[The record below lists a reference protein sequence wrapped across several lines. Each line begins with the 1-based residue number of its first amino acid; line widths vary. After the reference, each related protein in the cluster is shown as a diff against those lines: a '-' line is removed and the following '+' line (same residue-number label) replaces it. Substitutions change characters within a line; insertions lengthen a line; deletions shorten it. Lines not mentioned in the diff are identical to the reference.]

1 MALIDLQTDLKS
13 LRYGKDRPGGGNS
26 RQPFITKD
34 IPEQDNQRTDAPD
47 FLLRNGFLNPVNSA
61 KDVLRISKFFTT
73 VAGINFIAKQQALI
87 LTNPLSLGGRSA
99 NPLGS
104 QINIA
109 YNPIQTL
116 AQVGGNSVGLHTE
129 RNGLAKK
136 PTGEFDPLSLLP
148 DFDNFTTKY
157 EYLQTFEYN
166 QDDAGNDNR
175 LVNLYR
181 KIINRED
188 GPVTEKSKLTFGI
201 DTEGTALLK
210 YIGGPNID
218 VRSGGT
224 TRIRRAVV
232 TNNPYQAFPFD
243 QGSPRPVEINYRN
256 LLTQGGVSEK
266 YISFTGDGNK
276 VLIESVTSEDGGLLI
291 TPNVYLPDSLD
302 VDTENLARKQVG
314 PYQFEGNDKNKLGA
328 TYNYRNST
336 TDSSLSDDNLFDG
349 NGKVN
354 LNNNVYV
361 SGTLDTNLESTFPKN
376 SATLTSEEIREINPI
391 SQGGQLADFR
401 KKINE
406 AEDTQ
411 LLPETDY
418 SQFSREKTYQVG
430 DPGKRAKRIDFNV
443 GPQNEDGTPVGGTSD
458 VINAYDSTARNSDI
472 EQGDLIQFNMR
483 IINNDSLA
491 DEFLYFRAYIDDFSE
506 TVSADWGEHQYVGR
520 GQKFYTYKG
529 FDRSFSLGFT
539 VYAHTREELLPMYR
553 KLNRLIGATAPDYS
567 NAGFMRGSI
576 VKLTV
581 GDYITNHPGVLKGFS
596 VSNIMDFSWEL
607 ARDAKGNRI
616 TNTREIQQLPFGFK
630 VTGFNFTSI
639 SGGGLGNQ
647 NYVPGKGKSFVGLGL
662 GQ

>member
-47 FLLRNGFLNPVNSA
+47 FLLRNGFLNPINSA

-73 VAGINFIAKQQALI
+73 VGGLNFIAKQQALI
-87 LTNPLSLGGRSA
+87 MTSPLSLGGRTA
-99 NPLGS
+99 NPIAS

-109 YNPIQTL
+109 YNPLQTL
-116 AQVGGNSVGLHTE
+116 AQVGGNSIGLHTE
-129 RNGLAKK
+129 RNGL
-136 PTGEFDPLSLLP
+136 LP
-148 DFDNFTTKY
+148 DFDSFTNRY

-166 QDDAGNDNR
+166 QNDEGNDNR

-181 KIINRED
+181 KVINPD
-188 GPVTEKSKLTFGI
+188 YGKVSDKAKLTFGI
-201 DTEGTALLK
+201 DTDGLSLFK
-210 YIGGPNID
+210 YIGGPNINL
-218 VRSGGT
+218 RSGGT
-224 TRIRRAVV
+224 TRIRRQSV
-232 TNNPYQAFPFD
+232 TNNPYQSFPFS
-243 QGSPRPVEINYRN
+243 GGAPRPVKIDYNN
-256 LLTQGGVSEK
+256 LQGNGASLT
-266 YISFTGDGNK
+266 YISFTGEGK
-276 VLIESVTSEDGGLLI
+276 EALINSTVSEDGGLLV
-291 TPNVYLPDSLD
+291 TPNVYLPRTLD
-302 VDTENLARKQVG
+302 EDTENLQRKKVG

-328 TYNYRNST
+328 TYSYRNAVLDST
-336 TDSSLSDDNLFDG
+336 LKDDDLFNG

-354 LNNNVYV
+354 PNNNVYI
-361 SGTLDTNLESTFPKN
+361 SGTLDTNFESTFPKS
-376 SATLTSEEIREINPI
+376 SATLTSEEIREIDPI
-391 SQGGQLADFR
+391 SQGGKLADFR

-411 LLPETDY
+411 ILPETDY
-418 SQFSREKTYQVG
+418 SQFSKEKTYQVG
-430 DPGKRAKRIDFNV
+430 NPGKKAKRIDFNV
-443 GPQNEDGTPVGGTSD
+443 GPQNEDGTPIGGTSD
-458 VINAYDSTARNSDI
+458 IINAYDDTARNTEI

-491 DEFLYFRAYIDDFSE
+491 DEFIYFRAYIDDFSE
-506 TVSADWGEHQYVGR
+506 TLSADWSEHQYVGR

-596 VSNIMDFSWEL
+596 VSNITDFSWEL
-607 ARDAKGNRI
+607 ARDARGNRI

-630 VTGFNFTSI
+630 VTGFNFVSI